1 MGKEVQIIA
10 GLFAVME
17 VDEYVLI
24 TVTQIAQEAAIG
36 RKTFYR
42 YFKNKEEVLERA
54 VERLFLEYAAFEER
68 YSAANYET
76 LVYHHFTFWQKHLAQ
91 LKVLYKN
98 DLMFYIFKQYQ
109 KRIPKLNNGYVRQE
123 KLSPSTAE
131 YAHAFTS
138 GVFWSILY
146 TWIENGAQETPQE
159 LAAICST
166 FLSSPVQI
174 ND

>member
-1 MGKEVQIIA
+1 M
-10 GLFAVME
+10 
-17 VDEYVLI
+17 
-24 TVTQIAQEAAIG
+24 
-36 RKTFYR
+36 
-42 YFKNKEEVLERA
+42 
-54 VERLFLEYAAFEER
+54 
-68 YSAANYET
+68 
-76 LVYHHFTFWQKHLAQ
+76 
-91 LKVLYKN
+91 LYKN

-123 KLSPSTAE
+123 KLSPNIAE